1 MKRLKLIR
9 SALLIPLAASVL
21 LTACSSG
28 GSGEN
33 TNQAGDNEG
42 KSGASTDAP
51 YELRVATWQTDET
64 TTSILNAAKE
74 AFEAKHPNATVKI
87 EASPYENYMTKLQT
101 ELAANNT
108 ADIIQVGEQNF
119 ARYIEK
125 DIVTD
130 LTPFAKGSYDL
141 NDIVPNVRELML
153 VDGKLPVMSIG
164 GATIGVYYNKK
175 LFDAAG
181 LPYPKEGWTWEE
193 FVQTAEK
200 LTIRQGGK
208 VKQYGANL
216 NLGKDWVESFVVSNG
231 GAYLSEDGSTSVGY
245 LNSDATI
252 DAFEKIKDLYNVS
265 KVAPNPAELISLKG
279 IDLFATGQVA
289 MNVNGSWAQS
299 DLRNNPDIEFGVVGL
314 PTMSTGKQTSLL
326 YTSGMGISSK
336 SKHMEE
342 AWELLLEMTSPDTE
356 NGKGWAKTNLAVS
369 QKLAESSKQS
379 EDPYL
384 GVFVKQLNNAIDSGY
399 FANSY
404 WGAVGDKLLAP
415 AIQELLVD
423 EGMDMKKYLTDLT
436 VRIDN
441 ELKTAAE

>member
-1 MKRLKLIR
+1 MKRLKSLR
-9 SALLIPLAASVL
+9 SALFMSLALCVL
-21 LTACSSG
+21 LTACSSS
-28 GSGEN
+28 GSGGKA
-33 TNQAGDNEG
+33 NQSGNKDNNNSSNE
-42 KSGASTDAP
+42 TP
-51 YELRVATWQTDET
+51 FELRIATWQTDET
-64 TTSILNAAKE
+64 TTNILNSAKE
-74 AFEAKHPNATVKI
+74 AYEEKYPHVTVKI

-101 ELAANNT
+101 ELAAGNP

-130 LTPFAKGSYDL
+130 LTPLAEGSYDI

-175 LFDAAG
+175 LFDDAG
-181 LPYPKEGWTWEE
+181 LSYPQEGWTWEE

-200 LTIRQGGK
+200 LTIREGAK

-216 NLGKDWVESFVVSNG
+216 NLGKDWVEPFVVSNG

-252 DAFEKIKDLYNVS
+252 DALQKIKDLYNVS
-265 KVAPNPAELISLKG
+265 KVAPNPAELIALKG

-289 MNVNGSWAQS
+289 MNVNGSWAQG

-314 PTMSTGKQTSLL
+314 PTMSTGEQTSLL

-336 SKHMEE
+336 SKHKEA
-342 AWELLLEMTSPDTE
+342 AWELLLEMTSPETE
-356 NGKGWAKTNLAVS
+356 SGKGWAKTNLAVS

-384 GVFVKQLNNAIDSGY
+384 SVFVNQLNNAIGSGY

-404 WGAVGDKLLAP
+404 WGSVGDKLLAP

-423 EGMDMKKYLTDLT
+423 EKIDLKQYLTDLT
-436 VRIDN
+436 ARIDT